1 MERWIDIA
9 RHVASTINREKQHV
23 SLIVRKNQ
31 LIAVG
36 TNHWKTHPKTVEMGY
51 MYPYMHS
58 ELDAFRKIK
67 TPMDKLVLLNY
78 RFSKTGKLGMARP
91 CKFCMPW
98 CSQIFDRIVFSNEEG
113 IFDEHC
119 SRDRIINTRKRSS
132 P

>member
-9 RHVASTINREKQHV
+9 KHVASTIDREKAHV

-36 TNHWKTHPKTVEMGY
+36 TNNWKTHPKTVEMGY

-78 RFSKTGKLGMARP
+78 RFSKTGKLGMAKP

-98 CSQIFDRIVFSNEEG
+98 CSHVFDRITYSNEEG
-113 IFDEHC
+113 RVVDVLKG
-119 SRDRIINTRKRSS
+119 S
-132 P
+132 